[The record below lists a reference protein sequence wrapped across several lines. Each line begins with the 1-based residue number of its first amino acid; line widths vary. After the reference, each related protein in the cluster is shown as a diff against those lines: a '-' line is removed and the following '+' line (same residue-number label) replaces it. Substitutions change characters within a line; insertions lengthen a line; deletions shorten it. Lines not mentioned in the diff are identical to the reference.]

1 MNRLRLSAQTCLRLK
16 RKLLRLL
23 GSVGSIHFLL
33 SATAAFGAA
42 VYIGVRPED
51 VEILPANGSKPP
63 SGMLGGT
70 AQAALFIGER
80 IEYQVEVE
88 GQSTVLLYG
97 ERHQPIEE
105 GNRVWL
111 KLRPDGHSA
120 WSSDWSHKSE

>member
-1 MNRLRLSAQTCLRLK
+1 LAIALEGAPDCVVFGRTYQPEGIKT
-16 RKLLRLL
+16 
-23 GSVGSIHFLL
+23 
-33 SATAAFGAA
+33 GAA

-51 VEILPANGSKPP
+51 VEILLGNGSKPP
-63 SGMLGGT
+63 SGMIGGT

-97 ERHQPIEE
+97 ERHQPIDE
-105 GNRVWL
+105 GKKVWL

-120 WSSDWSHKSE
+120 WSSDWSHKEE